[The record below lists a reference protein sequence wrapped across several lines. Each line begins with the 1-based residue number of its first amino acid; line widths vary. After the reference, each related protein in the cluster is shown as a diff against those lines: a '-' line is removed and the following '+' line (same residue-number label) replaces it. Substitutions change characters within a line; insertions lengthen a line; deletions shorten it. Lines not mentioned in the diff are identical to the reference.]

1 MPLARRLLKRRIFR
15 HKIVPI
21 KLLEKVSS
29 GIQAADPSVLIPPKP
44 VSGATSAM
52 QQNLLIRRTVHSLL
66 VIALLV
72 FPGSSLCR
80 AASAMPTGAAAAQAE
95 PAGDP
100 DLLVLAN
107 GDRISGKF
115 VRAVDDKVTFHDDI
129 LGDITVPWEKIREL
143 HTQTKVAVLKKGVP
157 VRHGQLPANLPQGS
171 AEVVQ
176 GMVTV
181 HPENK
186 ATIAPIPVAN
196 AEYIV
201 DDADLQ
207 KQVYGHPSFFEGW
220 NGGATLG
227 VTVVQATQDQ
237 FSMAASLGL
246 VRVVPSASWLDPRN
260 RTTFDYAQSYGKITQ
275 PAFTAADGTIVP
287 SSSTK
292 SSILHV
298 GAERDQYFSSRAYVL
313 GMVSFDHN
321 YSQSLDLQQIYG
333 AGVGFTAIKSPIQE
347 LDFKAV
353 AQYERQ
359 AFANAVPPGSSDQ
372 NLIASTF
379 GASYL
384 RHITEGIVFT
394 QQLLYIP
401 AWNNLH
407 AYSFSESNTLSLPVY
422 KNFSFSLGTLDTYL
436 NNVPLTFPTT
446 QRNSF
451 QFTTGV
457 TYNIKSAY

>member
-1 MPLARRLLKRRIFR
+1 MQQ
-15 HKIVPI
+15 
-21 KLLEKVSS
+21 S
-29 GIQAADPSVLIPPKP
+29 LIPRP
-44 VSGATSAM
+44 VFY
-52 QQNLLIRRTVHSLL
+52 
-66 VIALLV
+66 ALLV
-72 FPGSSLCR
+72 FALVGFGPGSLCR
-80 AASAMPTGAAAAQAE
+80 ASAAPSGAAAAAQAQ
-95 PAGDP
+95 PAGAP
-100 DLLVLAN
+100 DLLVLTN
-107 GDRISGKF
+107 GDRLSGKF
-115 VRAVDDKVTFHDDI
+115 VRAVGGKVTFHDEI
-129 LGDITVPWEKIREL
+129 LGDITVSWENVREL
-143 HTQTKVAVLKKGVP
+143 HTETKVAVLKKGVP
-157 VRHGQLPANLPQGS
+157 VRRHALPANMPEGS
-171 AEVVQ
+171 VAIEN

-181 HPENK
+181 QPENN
-186 ATIAPIPVAN
+186 ATIAPIPVAS

-201 DDADLQ
+201 DDAELR

-220 NGGATLG
+220 NGGATVG
-227 VTVVQATQDQ
+227 VTVVQATQNQ
-237 FSMAASLGL
+237 STFAASLAL

-260 RTTFDYAQSYGKITQ
+260 RTSFDYAQSYGKITQ
-275 PAFTAADGTIVP
+275 PAYTAADGTFVP

-298 GAERDQYFSSRAYVL
+298 GAERDQYVSSRAYYL
-313 GMVSFDHN
+313 GTISFDHN

-333 AGVGFTAIKSPIQE
+333 AGVGYTAIKTPVQE

-359 AFANAVPPGSSDQ
+359 AFANAIPPGSSDQ

-379 GASYL
+379 GAAYL
-384 RHITEGIVFT
+384 RHITKGILFT

-407 AYSFSESNTLSLPVY
+407 AYSFNESNTLSLPVY

-451 QFTTGV
+451 QFTTGI
-457 TYNIKSAY
+457 TYNIKSSY